1 MDIFLIIG
9 LVLGAICIMMA
20 LILKGAS
27 VAMLLN
33 GEVAVIIFGGMIAAV
48 LSSYTMADIKR
59 LPKVMKVLMSN
70 EEPDLNG
77 TIEKM
82 VELSNIARREGL
94 LALEAPVNELDDPFM
109 KQGLELVV
117 DGAEAE
123 QIRDLME
130 SEVDAMETRHHRMS
144 GLFKTAGAT
153 SPTLGVMGAAIGLIG
168 ALGNLSDINKLGP
181 MIASAFVAT
190 IFGIF
195 MGYLVMIPFA
205 TRLEAKNEEEVLL
218 KTLIIEGVMDIQA
231 GHSAKVIEQEKS
243 NLNQA
248 NEDCQKLAKEKE
260 EDLRK
265 FAIKLSE
272 ILIKKQLDVDASTIT
287 NILAPVFMELEKP
300 DEMIIVRANA
310 CYKQP
315 LIDRL
320 DKMHKE
326 VPNLRYSV
334 LEDEGLEPYTVKIES
349 NESFIT
355 VDIKEDLEKFLK
367 SLGEQNEHD

>member
-27 VAMLLN
+27 LAMLLN
-33 GEVAVIIFGGMIAAV
+33 GEVIVIIFGGMIAAV

-94 LALEAPVNELDDPFM
+94 LALEAPVNELDDHFM

-195 MGYLVMIPFA
+195 MGYMVMIPFA

-231 GHSAKVIEQEKS
+231 GHSAKVIEQKLYAQIPPEKRKVS
-243 NLNQA
+243 
-248 NEDCQKLAKEKE
+248 E
-260 EDLRK
+260 E
-265 FAIKLSE
+265 
-272 ILIKKQLDVDASTIT
+272 
-287 NILAPVFMELEKP
+287 
-300 DEMIIVRANA
+300 
-310 CYKQP
+310 
-315 LIDRL
+315 
-320 DKMHKE
+320 
-326 VPNLRYSV
+326 
-334 LEDEGLEPYTVKIES
+334 
-349 NESFIT
+349 
-355 VDIKEDLEKFLK
+355 
-367 SLGEQNEHD
+367 

>member
-9 LVLGAICIMMA
+9 LVLGAICIVMA

-218 KTLIIEGVMDIQA
+218 KTLIIEGIMDIQA
-231 GHSAKVIEQEKS
+231 GHSAKVIEQKLYAQIPPEKRKDS
-243 NLNQA
+243 
-248 NEDCQKLAKEKE
+248 E
-260 EDLRK
+260 E
-265 FAIKLSE
+265 
-272 ILIKKQLDVDASTIT
+272 
-287 NILAPVFMELEKP
+287 
-300 DEMIIVRANA
+300 
-310 CYKQP
+310 
-315 LIDRL
+315 
-320 DKMHKE
+320 
-326 VPNLRYSV
+326 
-334 LEDEGLEPYTVKIES
+334 
-349 NESFIT
+349 
-355 VDIKEDLEKFLK
+355 
-367 SLGEQNEHD
+367 

>member
-9 LVLGAICIMMA
+9 LVLGAICIVMA

-77 TIEKM
+77 AIEKM

-231 GHSAKVIEQEKS
+231 GHSAKVIEQKLYAQIPPEKRKVS
-243 NLNQA
+243 
-248 NEDCQKLAKEKE
+248 E
-260 EDLRK
+260 E
-265 FAIKLSE
+265 
-272 ILIKKQLDVDASTIT
+272 
-287 NILAPVFMELEKP
+287 
-300 DEMIIVRANA
+300 
-310 CYKQP
+310 
-315 LIDRL
+315 
-320 DKMHKE
+320 
-326 VPNLRYSV
+326 
-334 LEDEGLEPYTVKIES
+334 
-349 NESFIT
+349 
-355 VDIKEDLEKFLK
+355 
-367 SLGEQNEHD
+367 

>member
-9 LVLGAICIMMA
+9 LVLGAICIMLA

-153 SPTLGVMGAAIGLIG
+153 SPTLGVMGAAIGLI
-168 ALGNLSDINKLGP
+168 
-181 MIASAFVAT
+181 ASAFVAP

-195 MGYLVMIPFA
+195 MGYLVMMPFA

-231 GHSAKVIEQEKS
+231 GHSAKVIEQKLYAQIPPEKRKVS
-243 NLNQA
+243 
-248 NEDCQKLAKEKE
+248 E
-260 EDLRK
+260 E
-265 FAIKLSE
+265 
-272 ILIKKQLDVDASTIT
+272 
-287 NILAPVFMELEKP
+287 
-300 DEMIIVRANA
+300 
-310 CYKQP
+310 
-315 LIDRL
+315 
-320 DKMHKE
+320 
-326 VPNLRYSV
+326 
-334 LEDEGLEPYTVKIES
+334 
-349 NESFIT
+349 
-355 VDIKEDLEKFLK
+355 
-367 SLGEQNEHD
+367 

>member
-1 MDIFLIIG
+1 
-9 LVLGAICIMMA
+9 
-20 LILKGAS
+20 
-27 VAMLLN
+27 
-33 GEVAVIIFGGMIAAV
+33 
-48 LSSYTMADIKR
+48 
-59 LPKVMKVLMSN
+59 
-70 EEPDLNG
+70 
-77 TIEKM
+77 M

-153 SPTLGVMGAAIGLIG
+153 SPTLGVMGAAFGLIG

-195 MGYLVMIPFA
+195 MGYLVMMPFA

-231 GHSAKVIEQEKS
+231 GHSAKVIEQKLYAQIPPEKRKVS
-243 NLNQA
+243 
-248 NEDCQKLAKEKE
+248 E
-260 EDLRK
+260 E
-265 FAIKLSE
+265 
-272 ILIKKQLDVDASTIT
+272 
-287 NILAPVFMELEKP
+287 
-300 DEMIIVRANA
+300 
-310 CYKQP
+310 
-315 LIDRL
+315 
-320 DKMHKE
+320 
-326 VPNLRYSV
+326 
-334 LEDEGLEPYTVKIES
+334 
-349 NESFIT
+349 
-355 VDIKEDLEKFLK
+355 
-367 SLGEQNEHD
+367 

>member
-153 SPTLGVMGAAIGLIG
+153 SPTLGVMGAAIGSIG

-231 GHSAKVIEQEKS
+231 GHSAKVIEQKLYAQIPPEKRKVS
-243 NLNQA
+243 
-248 NEDCQKLAKEKE
+248 E
-260 EDLRK
+260 E
-265 FAIKLSE
+265 
-272 ILIKKQLDVDASTIT
+272 
-287 NILAPVFMELEKP
+287 
-300 DEMIIVRANA
+300 
-310 CYKQP
+310 
-315 LIDRL
+315 
-320 DKMHKE
+320 
-326 VPNLRYSV
+326 
-334 LEDEGLEPYTVKIES
+334 
-349 NESFIT
+349 
-355 VDIKEDLEKFLK
+355 
-367 SLGEQNEHD
+367 

>member
-218 KTLIIEGVMDIQA
+218 KTMIIEGVMDIQA
-231 GHSAKVIEQEKS
+231 GHSAKVIEQKLYAQIPPEKRKVS
-243 NLNQA
+243 
-248 NEDCQKLAKEKE
+248 E
-260 EDLRK
+260 E
-265 FAIKLSE
+265 
-272 ILIKKQLDVDASTIT
+272 
-287 NILAPVFMELEKP
+287 
-300 DEMIIVRANA
+300 
-310 CYKQP
+310 
-315 LIDRL
+315 
-320 DKMHKE
+320 
-326 VPNLRYSV
+326 
-334 LEDEGLEPYTVKIES
+334 
-349 NESFIT
+349 
-355 VDIKEDLEKFLK
+355 
-367 SLGEQNEHD
+367 

>member
-9 LVLGAICIMMA
+9 LVLGAICIMLA
-20 LILKGAS
+20 LILKSAS

-195 MGYLVMIPFA
+195 MGYLVMMPFA

-231 GHSAKVIEQEKS
+231 GHSAKVIEQKLYAQIPPEKRKVS
-243 NLNQA
+243 
-248 NEDCQKLAKEKE
+248 E
-260 EDLRK
+260 E
-265 FAIKLSE
+265 
-272 ILIKKQLDVDASTIT
+272 
-287 NILAPVFMELEKP
+287 
-300 DEMIIVRANA
+300 
-310 CYKQP
+310 
-315 LIDRL
+315 
-320 DKMHKE
+320 
-326 VPNLRYSV
+326 
-334 LEDEGLEPYTVKIES
+334 
-349 NESFIT
+349 
-355 VDIKEDLEKFLK
+355 
-367 SLGEQNEHD
+367 

>member
-9 LVLGAICIMMA
+9 LVLGAICIVMA

-77 TIEKM
+77 MIEKM

-231 GHSAKVIEQEKS
+231 GHSAKVIEQKLYAQIPPEKRKVS
-243 NLNQA
+243 
-248 NEDCQKLAKEKE
+248 E
-260 EDLRK
+260 E
-265 FAIKLSE
+265 
-272 ILIKKQLDVDASTIT
+272 
-287 NILAPVFMELEKP
+287 
-300 DEMIIVRANA
+300 
-310 CYKQP
+310 
-315 LIDRL
+315 
-320 DKMHKE
+320 
-326 VPNLRYSV
+326 
-334 LEDEGLEPYTVKIES
+334 
-349 NESFIT
+349 
-355 VDIKEDLEKFLK
+355 
-367 SLGEQNEHD
+367 

>member
-9 LVLGAICIMMA
+9 LVLGAICVMMA

-130 SEVDAMETRHHRMS
+130 LEVDAMETRHHRMS

-231 GHSAKVIEQEKS
+231 GHSAKVIEQKLYAQIPPEKRKVS
-243 NLNQA
+243 
-248 NEDCQKLAKEKE
+248 E
-260 EDLRK
+260 E
-265 FAIKLSE
+265 
-272 ILIKKQLDVDASTIT
+272 
-287 NILAPVFMELEKP
+287 
-300 DEMIIVRANA
+300 
-310 CYKQP
+310 
-315 LIDRL
+315 
-320 DKMHKE
+320 
-326 VPNLRYSV
+326 
-334 LEDEGLEPYTVKIES
+334 
-349 NESFIT
+349 
-355 VDIKEDLEKFLK
+355 
-367 SLGEQNEHD
+367 

>member
-9 LVLGAICIMMA
+9 LVLGAICIVMA

-130 SEVDAMETRHHRMS
+130 SEVDAMESRHHRMS

-218 KTLIIEGVMDIQA
+218 KTMIIEGVMDIQA
-231 GHSAKVIEQEKS
+231 GHSAKVIEQKLYAQIPPEKRKVS
-243 NLNQA
+243 
-248 NEDCQKLAKEKE
+248 E
-260 EDLRK
+260 E
-265 FAIKLSE
+265 
-272 ILIKKQLDVDASTIT
+272 
-287 NILAPVFMELEKP
+287 
-300 DEMIIVRANA
+300 
-310 CYKQP
+310 
-315 LIDRL
+315 
-320 DKMHKE
+320 
-326 VPNLRYSV
+326 
-334 LEDEGLEPYTVKIES
+334 
-349 NESFIT
+349 
-355 VDIKEDLEKFLK
+355 
-367 SLGEQNEHD
+367 

>member
-77 TIEKM
+77 MIEKM

-231 GHSAKVIEQEKS
+231 GHSAKVIEQKLYAQIPPEKRKVS
-243 NLNQA
+243 
-248 NEDCQKLAKEKE
+248 E
-260 EDLRK
+260 E
-265 FAIKLSE
+265 
-272 ILIKKQLDVDASTIT
+272 
-287 NILAPVFMELEKP
+287 
-300 DEMIIVRANA
+300 
-310 CYKQP
+310 
-315 LIDRL
+315 
-320 DKMHKE
+320 
-326 VPNLRYSV
+326 
-334 LEDEGLEPYTVKIES
+334 
-349 NESFIT
+349 
-355 VDIKEDLEKFLK
+355 
-367 SLGEQNEHD
+367 

>member
-9 LVLGAICIMMA
+9 LVLGAICIVMA

-77 TIEKM
+77 MIEKM

-130 SEVDAMETRHHRMS
+130 SEVDAMESRHHRRS

-218 KTLIIEGVMDIQA
+218 KTMIIEGVMDIQA
-231 GHSAKVIEQEKS
+231 GHSAKVIEQKLYAQIPPEKRKVS
-243 NLNQA
+243 
-248 NEDCQKLAKEKE
+248 E
-260 EDLRK
+260 E
-265 FAIKLSE
+265 
-272 ILIKKQLDVDASTIT
+272 
-287 NILAPVFMELEKP
+287 
-300 DEMIIVRANA
+300 
-310 CYKQP
+310 
-315 LIDRL
+315 
-320 DKMHKE
+320 
-326 VPNLRYSV
+326 
-334 LEDEGLEPYTVKIES
+334 
-349 NESFIT
+349 
-355 VDIKEDLEKFLK
+355 
-367 SLGEQNEHD
+367 

>member
-77 TIEKM
+77 TIEKL

-130 SEVDAMETRHHRMS
+130 SEVDAMEARHHRMS

-231 GHSAKVIEQEKS
+231 GHSAKVIEQKLYAQIPPEKRKVS
-243 NLNQA
+243 
-248 NEDCQKLAKEKE
+248 E
-260 EDLRK
+260 E
-265 FAIKLSE
+265 
-272 ILIKKQLDVDASTIT
+272 
-287 NILAPVFMELEKP
+287 
-300 DEMIIVRANA
+300 
-310 CYKQP
+310 
-315 LIDRL
+315 
-320 DKMHKE
+320 
-326 VPNLRYSV
+326 
-334 LEDEGLEPYTVKIES
+334 
-349 NESFIT
+349 
-355 VDIKEDLEKFLK
+355 
-367 SLGEQNEHD
+367 

>member
-9 LVLGAICIMMA
+9 LVLGAICIVMA

-231 GHSAKVIEQEKS
+231 GHSAKVIEQKLYAQIPPEKRKVS
-243 NLNQA
+243 
-248 NEDCQKLAKEKE
+248 E
-260 EDLRK
+260 E
-265 FAIKLSE
+265 
-272 ILIKKQLDVDASTIT
+272 
-287 NILAPVFMELEKP
+287 
-300 DEMIIVRANA
+300 
-310 CYKQP
+310 
-315 LIDRL
+315 
-320 DKMHKE
+320 
-326 VPNLRYSV
+326 
-334 LEDEGLEPYTVKIES
+334 
-349 NESFIT
+349 
-355 VDIKEDLEKFLK
+355 
-367 SLGEQNEHD
+367 

>member
-1 MDIFLIIG
+1 M
-9 LVLGAICIMMA
+9 
-20 LILKGAS
+20 KGAS

-195 MGYLVMIPFA
+195 MGYLVMMPFA

-231 GHSAKVIEQEKS
+231 GHSAKVIEQKLYAQIPPEKRKVS
-243 NLNQA
+243 
-248 NEDCQKLAKEKE
+248 E
-260 EDLRK
+260 E
-265 FAIKLSE
+265 
-272 ILIKKQLDVDASTIT
+272 
-287 NILAPVFMELEKP
+287 
-300 DEMIIVRANA
+300 
-310 CYKQP
+310 
-315 LIDRL
+315 
-320 DKMHKE
+320 
-326 VPNLRYSV
+326 
-334 LEDEGLEPYTVKIES
+334 
-349 NESFIT
+349 
-355 VDIKEDLEKFLK
+355 
-367 SLGEQNEHD
+367 

>member
-153 SPTLGVMGAAIGLIG
+153 SPTLGVMGAAIGLLG

-195 MGYLVMIPFA
+195 MGYLVMMPFA

-231 GHSAKVIEQEKS
+231 GHSAKVIEQKLYAQIPPEKRKVS
-243 NLNQA
+243 
-248 NEDCQKLAKEKE
+248 E
-260 EDLRK
+260 E
-265 FAIKLSE
+265 
-272 ILIKKQLDVDASTIT
+272 
-287 NILAPVFMELEKP
+287 
-300 DEMIIVRANA
+300 
-310 CYKQP
+310 
-315 LIDRL
+315 
-320 DKMHKE
+320 
-326 VPNLRYSV
+326 
-334 LEDEGLEPYTVKIES
+334 
-349 NESFIT
+349 
-355 VDIKEDLEKFLK
+355 
-367 SLGEQNEHD
+367 

>member
-48 LSSYTMADIKR
+48 LSSYTMADFKR

-70 EEPDLNG
+70 EAPDLNG

-231 GHSAKVIEQEKS
+231 GHSAKVIEQKLYAQIPPEKRKVS
-243 NLNQA
+243 
-248 NEDCQKLAKEKE
+248 E
-260 EDLRK
+260 E
-265 FAIKLSE
+265 
-272 ILIKKQLDVDASTIT
+272 
-287 NILAPVFMELEKP
+287 
-300 DEMIIVRANA
+300 
-310 CYKQP
+310 
-315 LIDRL
+315 
-320 DKMHKE
+320 
-326 VPNLRYSV
+326 
-334 LEDEGLEPYTVKIES
+334 
-349 NESFIT
+349 
-355 VDIKEDLEKFLK
+355 
-367 SLGEQNEHD
+367 

>member
-9 LVLGAICIMMA
+9 LVLGAICIMLA

-195 MGYLVMIPFA
+195 MGYLVMMPFA

-218 KTLIIEGVMDIQA
+218 KKLIIEGVMDIQA
-231 GHSAKVIEQEKS
+231 GHSAKVIEQKLYAQIPPEKRKVS
-243 NLNQA
+243 
-248 NEDCQKLAKEKE
+248 E
-260 EDLRK
+260 E
-265 FAIKLSE
+265 
-272 ILIKKQLDVDASTIT
+272 
-287 NILAPVFMELEKP
+287 
-300 DEMIIVRANA
+300 
-310 CYKQP
+310 
-315 LIDRL
+315 
-320 DKMHKE
+320 
-326 VPNLRYSV
+326 
-334 LEDEGLEPYTVKIES
+334 
-349 NESFIT
+349 
-355 VDIKEDLEKFLK
+355 
-367 SLGEQNEHD
+367 

>member
-9 LVLGAICIMMA
+9 LVLGAICIMLA

-94 LALEAPVNELDDPFM
+94 LALEAPVNELEDPFM

-130 SEVDAMETRHHRMS
+130 SEVDAMEARHHRMS

-218 KTLIIEGVMDIQA
+218 KTLIIEGIMDIQA
-231 GHSAKVIEQEKS
+231 GHSAKVIEQKLYAQIPPEKRKVS
-243 NLNQA
+243 
-248 NEDCQKLAKEKE
+248 E
-260 EDLRK
+260 E
-265 FAIKLSE
+265 
-272 ILIKKQLDVDASTIT
+272 
-287 NILAPVFMELEKP
+287 
-300 DEMIIVRANA
+300 
-310 CYKQP
+310 
-315 LIDRL
+315 
-320 DKMHKE
+320 
-326 VPNLRYSV
+326 
-334 LEDEGLEPYTVKIES
+334 
-349 NESFIT
+349 
-355 VDIKEDLEKFLK
+355 
-367 SLGEQNEHD
+367 

>member
-77 TIEKM
+77 TIEKL

-231 GHSAKVIEQEKS
+231 GHSAKVIEQKLYAQIPPEKRKDS
-243 NLNQA
+243 
-248 NEDCQKLAKEKE
+248 E
-260 EDLRK
+260 E
-265 FAIKLSE
+265 
-272 ILIKKQLDVDASTIT
+272 
-287 NILAPVFMELEKP
+287 
-300 DEMIIVRANA
+300 
-310 CYKQP
+310 
-315 LIDRL
+315 
-320 DKMHKE
+320 
-326 VPNLRYSV
+326 
-334 LEDEGLEPYTVKIES
+334 
-349 NESFIT
+349 
-355 VDIKEDLEKFLK
+355 
-367 SLGEQNEHD
+367 

>member
-123 QIRDLME
+123 QIRD

-195 MGYLVMIPFA
+195 MGYLVMMPFA

-231 GHSAKVIEQEKS
+231 GHSAKVIEQKLYAQIPPEKRKVS
-243 NLNQA
+243 
-248 NEDCQKLAKEKE
+248 E
-260 EDLRK
+260 E
-265 FAIKLSE
+265 
-272 ILIKKQLDVDASTIT
+272 
-287 NILAPVFMELEKP
+287 
-300 DEMIIVRANA
+300 
-310 CYKQP
+310 
-315 LIDRL
+315 
-320 DKMHKE
+320 
-326 VPNLRYSV
+326 
-334 LEDEGLEPYTVKIES
+334 
-349 NESFIT
+349 
-355 VDIKEDLEKFLK
+355 
-367 SLGEQNEHD
+367 

>member
-9 LVLGAICIMMA
+9 LVLGAICIMLA

-82 VELSNIARREGL
+82 VEISNIARREGL

-195 MGYLVMIPFA
+195 MGYLVMMPFA

-231 GHSAKVIEQEKS
+231 GHSAKVIEQKLYAQIPPEKRKVS
-243 NLNQA
+243 
-248 NEDCQKLAKEKE
+248 E
-260 EDLRK
+260 E
-265 FAIKLSE
+265 
-272 ILIKKQLDVDASTIT
+272 
-287 NILAPVFMELEKP
+287 
-300 DEMIIVRANA
+300 
-310 CYKQP
+310 
-315 LIDRL
+315 
-320 DKMHKE
+320 
-326 VPNLRYSV
+326 
-334 LEDEGLEPYTVKIES
+334 
-349 NESFIT
+349 
-355 VDIKEDLEKFLK
+355 
-367 SLGEQNEHD
+367 

>member
-117 DGAEAE
+117 DGAESE

-231 GHSAKVIEQEKS
+231 GHSAKVIEQKLYAQIPPEKRKVS
-243 NLNQA
+243 
-248 NEDCQKLAKEKE
+248 E
-260 EDLRK
+260 E
-265 FAIKLSE
+265 
-272 ILIKKQLDVDASTIT
+272 
-287 NILAPVFMELEKP
+287 
-300 DEMIIVRANA
+300 
-310 CYKQP
+310 
-315 LIDRL
+315 
-320 DKMHKE
+320 
-326 VPNLRYSV
+326 
-334 LEDEGLEPYTVKIES
+334 
-349 NESFIT
+349 
-355 VDIKEDLEKFLK
+355 
-367 SLGEQNEHD
+367 

>member
-9 LVLGAICIMMA
+9 LVLGAICIMLA

-33 GEVAVIIFGGMIAAV
+33 GEVTVIIFGGMIAAV

-195 MGYLVMIPFA
+195 MGYLVMMPFA

-231 GHSAKVIEQEKS
+231 GHSAKVIEQKLYAQIPPEKRKVS
-243 NLNQA
+243 
-248 NEDCQKLAKEKE
+248 E
-260 EDLRK
+260 E
-265 FAIKLSE
+265 
-272 ILIKKQLDVDASTIT
+272 
-287 NILAPVFMELEKP
+287 
-300 DEMIIVRANA
+300 
-310 CYKQP
+310 
-315 LIDRL
+315 
-320 DKMHKE
+320 
-326 VPNLRYSV
+326 
-334 LEDEGLEPYTVKIES
+334 
-349 NESFIT
+349 
-355 VDIKEDLEKFLK
+355 
-367 SLGEQNEHD
+367 

>member
-27 VAMLLN
+27 LAMLLN
-33 GEVAVIIFGGMIAAV
+33 GEVIVIIFGGMIAAV

-195 MGYLVMIPFA
+195 MGYMVMIPFA

-231 GHSAKVIEQEKS
+231 GHSAKVIEQKLYAQIPPEKRKVS
-243 NLNQA
+243 
-248 NEDCQKLAKEKE
+248 E
-260 EDLRK
+260 E
-265 FAIKLSE
+265 
-272 ILIKKQLDVDASTIT
+272 
-287 NILAPVFMELEKP
+287 
-300 DEMIIVRANA
+300 
-310 CYKQP
+310 
-315 LIDRL
+315 
-320 DKMHKE
+320 
-326 VPNLRYSV
+326 
-334 LEDEGLEPYTVKIES
+334 
-349 NESFIT
+349 
-355 VDIKEDLEKFLK
+355 
-367 SLGEQNEHD
+367 

>member
-1 MDIFLIIG
+1 MEIFLIIG
-9 LVLGAICIMMA
+9 LVLGAICIVMA

-33 GEVAVIIFGGMIAAV
+33 GEVAVIIFGGMIATV

-231 GHSAKVIEQEKS
+231 GHSAKVIEQKLYAQIPPEKRKDS
-243 NLNQA
+243 
-248 NEDCQKLAKEKE
+248 E
-260 EDLRK
+260 E
-265 FAIKLSE
+265 
-272 ILIKKQLDVDASTIT
+272 
-287 NILAPVFMELEKP
+287 
-300 DEMIIVRANA
+300 
-310 CYKQP
+310 
-315 LIDRL
+315 
-320 DKMHKE
+320 
-326 VPNLRYSV
+326 
-334 LEDEGLEPYTVKIES
+334 
-349 NESFIT
+349 
-355 VDIKEDLEKFLK
+355 
-367 SLGEQNEHD
+367 

>member
-9 LVLGAICIMMA
+9 LVLGAICIVMA

-48 LSSYTMADIKR
+48 LSSYTMADIRR

-70 EEPDLNG
+70 EEPDFTG
-77 TIEKM
+77 TIEKL
-82 VELSNIARREGL
+82 VELSNVARREGL
-94 LALEAPVNELDDPFM
+94 LALEAPVNDLDDPFM

-130 SEVDAMETRHHRMS
+130 SEVDAMEARHHRMS
-144 GLFKTAGAT
+144 GVFKTAGAT

-205 TRLEAKNEEEVLL
+205 TRLEAKNEEEALL
-218 KTLIIEGVMDIQA
+218 KNLIIEGVMDIQA
-231 GHSAKVIEQEKS
+231 GHSAKVIEQ
-243 NLNQA
+243 
-248 NEDCQKLAKEKE
+248 KLYAQVPPEMRKE
-260 EDLRK
+260 
-265 FAIKLSE
+265 S
-272 ILIKKQLDVDASTIT
+272 
-287 NILAPVFMELEKP
+287 
-300 DEMIIVRANA
+300 DE
-310 CYKQP
+310 
-315 LIDRL
+315 
-320 DKMHKE
+320 
-326 VPNLRYSV
+326 
-334 LEDEGLEPYTVKIES
+334 
-349 NESFIT
+349 
-355 VDIKEDLEKFLK
+355 
-367 SLGEQNEHD
+367 

>member
-20 LILKGAS
+20 LILKGTS

-231 GHSAKVIEQEKS
+231 GHSAKVIEQKLYAQIPPEKRKVS
-243 NLNQA
+243 
-248 NEDCQKLAKEKE
+248 E
-260 EDLRK
+260 E
-265 FAIKLSE
+265 
-272 ILIKKQLDVDASTIT
+272 
-287 NILAPVFMELEKP
+287 
-300 DEMIIVRANA
+300 
-310 CYKQP
+310 
-315 LIDRL
+315 
-320 DKMHKE
+320 
-326 VPNLRYSV
+326 
-334 LEDEGLEPYTVKIES
+334 
-349 NESFIT
+349 
-355 VDIKEDLEKFLK
+355 
-367 SLGEQNEHD
+367 

>member
-130 SEVDAMETRHHRMS
+130 SEIDAMETRHHRMS

-195 MGYLVMIPFA
+195 MGYLVMMPFA

-231 GHSAKVIEQEKS
+231 GHSAKVIEQKLYAQIPPEKRKVS
-243 NLNQA
+243 
-248 NEDCQKLAKEKE
+248 E
-260 EDLRK
+260 E
-265 FAIKLSE
+265 
-272 ILIKKQLDVDASTIT
+272 
-287 NILAPVFMELEKP
+287 
-300 DEMIIVRANA
+300 
-310 CYKQP
+310 
-315 LIDRL
+315 
-320 DKMHKE
+320 
-326 VPNLRYSV
+326 
-334 LEDEGLEPYTVKIES
+334 
-349 NESFIT
+349 
-355 VDIKEDLEKFLK
+355 
-367 SLGEQNEHD
+367 

>member
-9 LVLGAICIMMA
+9 LVLGAICIVMA

-195 MGYLVMIPFA
+195 MGYLVMMPFA

-231 GHSAKVIEQEKS
+231 GHSAKVIEQKLYAQIPPEKRKVS
-243 NLNQA
+243 
-248 NEDCQKLAKEKE
+248 E
-260 EDLRK
+260 E
-265 FAIKLSE
+265 
-272 ILIKKQLDVDASTIT
+272 
-287 NILAPVFMELEKP
+287 
-300 DEMIIVRANA
+300 
-310 CYKQP
+310 
-315 LIDRL
+315 
-320 DKMHKE
+320 
-326 VPNLRYSV
+326 
-334 LEDEGLEPYTVKIES
+334 
-349 NESFIT
+349 
-355 VDIKEDLEKFLK
+355 
-367 SLGEQNEHD
+367 

>member
-9 LVLGAICIMMA
+9 LVLGAICIMLA

-153 SPTLGVMGAAIGLIG
+153 SPALGVMGAAIGLIG

-195 MGYLVMIPFA
+195 MGYLVMMPFA

-231 GHSAKVIEQEKS
+231 GHSAKVIEQKLYAQIPPEKRKVS
-243 NLNQA
+243 
-248 NEDCQKLAKEKE
+248 E
-260 EDLRK
+260 E
-265 FAIKLSE
+265 
-272 ILIKKQLDVDASTIT
+272 
-287 NILAPVFMELEKP
+287 
-300 DEMIIVRANA
+300 
-310 CYKQP
+310 
-315 LIDRL
+315 
-320 DKMHKE
+320 
-326 VPNLRYSV
+326 
-334 LEDEGLEPYTVKIES
+334 
-349 NESFIT
+349 
-355 VDIKEDLEKFLK
+355 
-367 SLGEQNEHD
+367 

>member
-9 LVLGAICIMMA
+9 LVLGAICIVMA

-27 VAMLLN
+27 LAMLLN
-33 GEVAVIIFGGMIAAV
+33 GEVIVIIFGGMIAAV

-94 LALEAPVNELDDPFM
+94 LALEAPVNELDDHFM

-195 MGYLVMIPFA
+195 VGYMVMIPFA

-231 GHSAKVIEQEKS
+231 GHSAKVIEQKLYAQIPPEKRKVS
-243 NLNQA
+243 
-248 NEDCQKLAKEKE
+248 E
-260 EDLRK
+260 E
-265 FAIKLSE
+265 
-272 ILIKKQLDVDASTIT
+272 
-287 NILAPVFMELEKP
+287 
-300 DEMIIVRANA
+300 
-310 CYKQP
+310 
-315 LIDRL
+315 
-320 DKMHKE
+320 
-326 VPNLRYSV
+326 
-334 LEDEGLEPYTVKIES
+334 
-349 NESFIT
+349 
-355 VDIKEDLEKFLK
+355 
-367 SLGEQNEHD
+367 

>member
-218 KTLIIEGVMDIQA
+218 KTLIIEGVLDIQA
-231 GHSAKVIEQEKS
+231 GHSAKVIEQKLYAQIPPEKRKVS
-243 NLNQA
+243 
-248 NEDCQKLAKEKE
+248 E
-260 EDLRK
+260 E
-265 FAIKLSE
+265 
-272 ILIKKQLDVDASTIT
+272 
-287 NILAPVFMELEKP
+287 
-300 DEMIIVRANA
+300 
-310 CYKQP
+310 
-315 LIDRL
+315 
-320 DKMHKE
+320 
-326 VPNLRYSV
+326 
-334 LEDEGLEPYTVKIES
+334 
-349 NESFIT
+349 
-355 VDIKEDLEKFLK
+355 
-367 SLGEQNEHD
+367 

>member
-20 LILKGAS
+20 LSLKGAS

-231 GHSAKVIEQEKS
+231 GHSAKVIEQKLYAQIPPEKRKVS
-243 NLNQA
+243 
-248 NEDCQKLAKEKE
+248 E
-260 EDLRK
+260 E
-265 FAIKLSE
+265 
-272 ILIKKQLDVDASTIT
+272 
-287 NILAPVFMELEKP
+287 
-300 DEMIIVRANA
+300 
-310 CYKQP
+310 
-315 LIDRL
+315 
-320 DKMHKE
+320 
-326 VPNLRYSV
+326 
-334 LEDEGLEPYTVKIES
+334 
-349 NESFIT
+349 
-355 VDIKEDLEKFLK
+355 
-367 SLGEQNEHD
+367 